1 MIKNF
6 RKYKY
11 IMNNWIIR
19 IQDGRHFFSYANN
32 GIWAI
37 RNLTRYVNILKN
49 MKE

>member
-32 GIWAI
+32 GIWDATSNKI
-37 RNLTRYVNILKN
+37 VDNS
-49 MKE
+49 